1 MDDEKGLSRNFSPY
15 MQKCNTEW
23 NMSIM
28 GWVCGFLSY
37 LSKSRCVSKLES
49 CAKFSPFRGV
59 CPVVELTGL
68 GLLCLSKSGGVPRI
82 CVGVVDSVVI
92 SEKFL

>member
-1 MDDEKGLSRNFSPY
+1 MASCP
-15 MQKCNTEW
+15 
-23 NMSIM
+23 I
-28 GWVCGFLSY
+28 Y
-37 LSKSRCVSKLES
+37 LKADVLES

-68 GLLCLSKSGGVPRI
+68 SSLCLRKSGGVPRM
-82 CVGVVDSVVI
+82 CVGAVESCEKSVI